1 MPSGLGVGVMVSTQ
15 WIEQHF
21 PQLSNL
27 QPLAKGG
34 QKEVFSARH
43 AVDGDVVLKLITPS
57 SDGGERVRREILAVQ
72 QVKSARVPQV
82 KEAGVLTSPEGR
94 QLVWLREEKISGEPV
109 RETVSRGPLQKDE
122 VVRLGLH
129 VLEALADAERAR
141 IVHRDVKPDNIIRG
155 TDGQFWLLDFG
166 IARFLDLTSLTATAF
181 GGPATIGYAPP
192 EQYRNHKREIDAR
205 RPLRSRRNDGG
216 VPCRKERLPPR
227 RTRRTRSR
235 TAHREH
241 AVDDRSNHRGQERSP
256 WRLSPHVD
264 ATTPRLP
271 SPVSSRGAQVAEGNR
286 WAAVTTWTSTC
297 MSVCGLS
304 ATAWCGAFFFGSA

>member
-1 MPSGLGVGVMVSTQ
+1 MVSTQ

-94 QLVWLREEKISGEPV
+94 ELVWLREEKILGESV
-109 RETVSRGPLQKDE
+109 RETVSRGPLQKDD

-155 TDGQFWLLDFG
+155 VDGQFWLLDFG

-205 RPLRSRRNDGG
+205 ADLFALGVTMVECLVGRNAFRHGARDAQEVVRRIENTPLTIAPITGDTNGALADYLRTLTQRRLDCRPESAAEALKWL
-216 VPCRKERLPPR
+216 KEV
-227 RTRRTRSR
+227 
-235 TAHREH
+235 A
-241 AVDDRSNHRGQERSP
+241 GQP
-256 WRLSPHVD
+256 
-264 ATTPRLP
+264 
-271 SPVSSRGAQVAEGNR
+271 
-286 WAAVTTWTSTC
+286 
-297 MSVCGLS
+297 
-304 ATAWCGAFFFGSA
+304 